1 MDANNIFS
9 KNDKQIDIQLNKI
22 CKVGALL
29 FVLNFIFFITQKSLF
44 DFSIYDI
51 VYFLSYF
58 LIAIPLVY
66 YKISPD
72 KKYYKR
78 ITIYTITAICLI
90 AFFITWISV
99 PYILILPTSIAWL
112 LKRLKIYH
120 YLLIKPL
127 MI

>member
-78 ITIYTITAICLI
+78 ITIYTINTICLI
-90 AFFITWISV
+90 AFFFSWTSV

>member
-78 ITIYTITAICLI
+78 ITIYTINAICLI

>member
-1 MDANNIFS
+1 MDTNNIFS
-9 KNDKQIDIQLNKI
+9 ENDKQIDIQLNKI
-22 CKVGALL
+22 CKVGAIL
-29 FVLNFIFFITQKSLF
+29 FILNFIFFITQKSLF

-78 ITIYTITAICLI
+78 ITIYTINAICLI

-120 YLLIKPL
+120 HLLIKPL

>member
-78 ITIYTITAICLI
+78 ITIYTINAICLI

-120 YLLIKPL
+120 HLLIKPP

>member
-72 KKYYKR
+72 KK
-78 ITIYTITAICLI
+78 
-90 AFFITWISV
+90 
-99 PYILILPTSIAWL
+99 
-112 LKRLKIYH
+112 
-120 YLLIKPL
+120 
-127 MI
+127 

>member
-78 ITIYTITAICLI
+78 ITIYTINTICLI